1 MAWCDLGNADY
12 DETNPLSSAVEF
24 HTFTFADELEDLIS
38 AADVNVES
46 FNSQSQSYSYSESRV
61 DCITLAKNTFVTSNR
76 NSFTSFSN
84 AGDYNQFNK
93 QINVFRGDVTGV
105 TYIGLVVNYNQLA
118 LEYVFSRNLG
128 HDALNAGLQFKC
140 DWRTEF

>member
-1 MAWCDLGNADY
+1 MLFI
-12 DETNPLSSAVEF
+12 V
-24 HTFTFADELEDLIS
+24 
-38 AADVNVES
+38 
-46 FNSQSQSYSYSESRV
+46 SQTQSYSYEENDDLS
-61 DCITLAKNTFVTSNR
+61 CISLAKSEFTNSNR
-76 NSFTSFSN
+76 ASFSSFTNSE
-84 AGDYNQFNK
+84 DYNGFNK

-105 TYIGLVVNYNQLA
+105 TYIGLVVDYNTLA